1 MSSLVNIQLLLPHLW
16 ITDFISIV
24 SWTIV
29 EWTFVAWSKVPWTL
43 YVSIQNLTNIRLV
56 VPEKWLLGQLLPGQM
71 SLG

>member
-29 EWTFVAWSKVPWTL
+29 EWIFVSLSKVPWKE
-43 YVSIQNLTNIRLV
+43 VSWTV
-56 VPEKWLLGQLLPGQM
+56 VAKTTA
-71 SLG
+71 